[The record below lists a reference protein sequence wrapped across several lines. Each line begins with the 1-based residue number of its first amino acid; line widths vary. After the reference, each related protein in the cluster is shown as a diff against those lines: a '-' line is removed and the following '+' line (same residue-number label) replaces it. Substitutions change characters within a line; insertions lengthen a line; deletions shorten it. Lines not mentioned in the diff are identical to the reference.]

1 MKTHWLS
8 LFVIGLSA
16 CGAAQP
22 TPPRDTGDCE
32 RACEVLETLGCPE
45 AKPTRNG
52 APCSAVCEANR
63 EMLSVSCV
71 AKAGT
76 VDEVR
81 ACHVGCR

>member
-1 MKTHWLS
+1 MRYLS
-8 LFVIGLSA
+8 VFVLLLSA
-16 CGAAQP
+16 CGASPIA
-22 TPPRDTGDCE
+22 PPRDTGDCE
-32 RACEVLETLGCPE
+32 RACKVLETLGCPE

-52 APCSAVCEANR
+52 ASCAAVCEANR

-76 VDEVR
+76 ADDVR